1 MNGFK
6 FSFGRDTGVF
16 YHLFSH
22 YLTAVQ
28 IGVVYLYYY
37 IVFIGV

>member
-6 FSFGRDTGVF
+6 YRFGRDIGF
-16 YHLFSH
+16 FIYFFSH

-28 IGVVYLYYY
+28 IGVVYLNYY
-37 IVFIGV
+37 IVYIGV